1 MNKYKVKISHLFS
14 EILDVEA
21 QDEQG
26 ARTKAQEI
34 LKEQGRQAELN
45 YEATIEEENW
55 PVITEEQFQDMMQ
68 KAEAELAKQKE
79 PSNIITP

>member
-1 MNKYKVKISHLFS
+1 MNKYKVKVSHLFS
-14 EILDVEA
+14 EVLDVEA
-21 QDEQG
+21 EDEQG

-45 YEATIEEENW
+45 YDTTIPEENW
-55 PVITEEQFQDMMQ
+55 PVITEEDFLDMMQ
-68 KAEAELAKQKE
+68 KVETELAKQKE